1 MNLFIR
7 QNKEDLLK
15 MYPDKK
21 ESDYFLWIITDYFTR
36 FKLNKET
43 DNATVRI
50 VINNKPIDYYEGKIR
65 TPYPNK
71 GICQYSMKN
80 GRKTCYGFPLKFNS
94 LKELMNVHTINIEWE
109 IEIENTIITT
119 SIKYDIDISDWNN
132 INNQILDIHHQIS
145 VLMESNAMI
154 HTCNYFD
161 DVYLFNPK
169 EWVKDN
175 ADITC
180 SEGLEFL
187 KCTNEDM
194 YNDYDLEKPYT
205 IFLGRA
211 GSGKTF
217 RGIAPKLLKSK
228 GSIIVNDYNCELLQK
243 CGVELIQKGYKIK
256 ILDLCKLS
264 QSNHYNPFQYIY
276 DEDGRIKETYVYD
289 LAKCVCE
296 CFDKYPQKQQKKN
309 YINNDLYFRQSEIIL
324 LRSVIYYV
332 AEKYKKEPLKKNC

>member
-50 VINNKPIDYYEGKIR
+50 VINNNKPIDYYEGKIR

-132 INNQILDIHHQIS
+132 INNQILYIHHQIS

-169 EWVKDN
+169 EWVKDD

-194 YNDYDLEKPYT
+194 YNDYDLENPENN
-205 IFLGRA
+205 
-211 GSGKTF
+211 S
-217 RGIAPKLLKSK
+217 
-228 GSIIVNDYNCELLQK
+228 SI
-243 CGVELIQKGYKIK
+243 
-256 ILDLCKLS
+256 
-264 QSNHYNPFQYIY
+264 SNFFINNQM
-276 DEDGRIKETYVYD
+276 KVVM
-289 LAKCVCE
+289 KQVCM
-296 CFDKYPQKQQKKN
+296 PTNKN
-309 YINNDLYFRQSEIIL
+309 YYYHLCLYKKLTDNDLEQEYF
-324 LRSVIYYV
+324 V
-332 AEKYKKEPLKKNC
+332 